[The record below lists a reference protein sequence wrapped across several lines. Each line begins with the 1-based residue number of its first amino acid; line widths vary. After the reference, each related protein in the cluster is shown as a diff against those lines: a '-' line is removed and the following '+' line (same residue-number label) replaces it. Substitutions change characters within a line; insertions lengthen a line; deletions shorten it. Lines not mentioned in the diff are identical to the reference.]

1 MFRQFGSERKIE
13 ICIPCFL
20 IGVFFILCMTGC
32 MLNSQQVILREYKKD
47 PRHISNV
54 PPQEA
59 LPIDGVWVNPY
70 EGEKY
75 MMDRGRLYLL
85 GQGTPQAPAFQIVT
99 VKDIKR
105 VGAGKYK
112 GVGIVWGGAPV
123 TFSIVSEDKLLQR
136 TFRKE
141 GPFDIVFDKFFIPV
155 PRQAAFLS
163 EYNAFLRESQGK
175 QLEPIKTSASG
186 IKIYNVK
193 TMPVTMAPGAKFD
206 LIIEYMVTELS
217 VKESQIPVTFGMKIL
232 KQKKIV
238 HTFEPSNV
246 LCPNGEKTSRSIHLN
261 ATKTKGEYSF
271 VVSMKYKN
279 QSAEKSTRF
288 IVR

>member
-1 MFRQFGSERKIE
+1 MFTQFGSIRKIE
-13 ICIPCFL
+13 ICMPYFL
-20 IGVFFILCMTGC
+20 IGVFFVLCMTGC
-32 MLNSQQVILREYKKD
+32 APNYQQAVLKQYKKD
-47 PRHISNV
+47 PSHISNV
-54 PPQEA
+54 PPQKA

-75 MMDRGRLYLL
+75 MMDRGRMYII
-85 GQGTPQAPAFQIVT
+85 GQGTPQVPAFQMVT

-105 VGAGKYK
+105 VGPGRYK
-112 GVGIVWGGAPV
+112 GIGIFWGGVPV

-141 GPFDIVFDKFFIPV
+141 GPMDIVFDKFFIPTQ
-155 PRQAAFLS
+155 REAAFLS

-175 QLEPIKTSASG
+175 QLEPMKTNAPA
-186 IKIYNVK
+186 IEIYNVK
-193 TMPVTMAPGAKFD
+193 TMPVNIAPGAKFD
-206 LIIEYMVTELS
+206 LIIEYMVTESS

-232 KQKKIV
+232 KQKQTI
-238 HTFEPSNV
+238 HTFEPSDI
-246 LCPNGEKTSRSIHLN
+246 LCPIGIKTSRSIHLN
-261 ATKTKGEYSF
+261 ATKTKGEYTF